1 MIVPLVYMWGK
12 MTKNIIAALFFAFI
26 SYAIVSSIGQ
36 PQHTYSGSNHAAMAN
51 QNLP

>member
-12 MTKNIIAALFFAFI
+12 MIKNILITLFFAFI

-36 PQHTYSGSNHAAMAN
+36 PQHTYSGSNPAAVVN